1 MPARSAIRADASGE
15 AGRPSTT
22 ITRVIDIHAHL
33 LAAIDDG
40 PATDEE
46 SVELARS
53 MAADG
58 VTTVAATPHLRDD
71 HPGVVPEQLA
81 GRRADLER
89 RLAEEGVDLSVV
101 TGGEVDVFWG
111 RDASDEAL
119 RLVSYGQ
126 RGTDLLVET
135 PYGELPHH
143 FERTLDAI
151 RWRGY
156 RVVLAHP
163 ERSPSFQRSRERLA
177 RLVSA
182 GVLMQLT
189 AASLAGARKSPSRRF
204 ALAAL
209 SEGMAH
215 VIASDAHGFATAD
228 RAGMGH
234 GRAMASEVDRRLAEW
249 MVTDAPAAVI
259 EGVPLPPR
267 PRATAPRRGM
277 LARARGLLGTR

>member
-1 MPARSAIRADASGE
+1 M
-15 AGRPSTT
+15 
-22 ITRVIDIHAHL
+22 IDIHVHL
-33 LAAIDDG
+33 LAPIDDG

-46 SVELARS
+46 SVELGRS

-58 VTTVAATPHLRDD
+58 VTKVAATPHLRDD

-111 RDASDEAL
+111 RDAPDEAL
-119 RLVSYGQ
+119 ELVSYGQ

-156 RVVLAHP
+156 RILLAHP
-163 ERSPSFQRSRERLA
+163 ERNLGFQRSPERLA

-182 GVLMQLT
+182 GVLVQLT
-189 AASLAGARKSPSRRF
+189 AASLGGARKSRSRRF
-204 ALAAL
+204 AWAAL

-228 RAGMGH
+228 RAGMAE
-234 GRAMASEVDRRLAEW
+234 GRAMASEFDRRLAEW
-249 MVTDAPAAVI
+249 MVTDAPAAVL
-259 EGVPLPPR
+259 EGLPLPPR
-267 PRATAPRRGM
+267 PRATAPPRGV
-277 LARARGLLGTR
+277 LARARGILGAR